1 MKGFYLLFLKLDKG
15 KRIKIGSLG
24 EIYFKKGHYIYV
36 GSAMCGE
43 KRVFRHF
50 SKKKKKRWHIDY
62 LLDMAEI
69 EGMLILKG
77 RKGEEVRIAGKLS
90 EILEGI
96 PGFGAGDSPLD
107 SHLFYTER
115 EPFFVLNKVFKD
127 EYIK

>member
-1 MKGFYLLFLKLDKG
+1 MLF
-15 KRIKIGSLG
+15 
-24 EIYFKKGHYIYV
+24 
-36 GSAMCGE
+36 
-43 KRVFRHF
+43 
-50 SKKKKKRWHIDY
+50 
-62 LLDMAEI
+62 
-69 EGMLILKG
+69 LKG